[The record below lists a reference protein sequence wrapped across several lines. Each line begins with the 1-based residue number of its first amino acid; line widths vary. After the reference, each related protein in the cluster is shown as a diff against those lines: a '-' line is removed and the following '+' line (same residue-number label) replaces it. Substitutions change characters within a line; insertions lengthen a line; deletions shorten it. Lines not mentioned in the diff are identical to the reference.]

1 MSINGDIKDS
11 NLPSFII
18 TIKLKKKKKKK
29 KSKQTSKQVVQL
41 EAFNPNNVAMGLWL
55 VFIK

>member
-18 TIKLKKKKKKK
+18 TIKLKKKKKK